1 MTAVVI
7 CAVFAVVTEPKR
19 VVKAPLGRAETVTVV
34 LAILAVTVPATV
46 TVLPM
51 VTDEMLTGTVP
62 LMLAVTVPEIAPI
75 VTDGVPRMLTDPV
88 TVVRPDESTRMALR
102 FVPSDPP
109 YRLP

>member
-7 CAVFAVVTEPKR
+7 PAVLAVTTEPKR
-19 VVKAPLGRAETVTVV
+19 VVSAPDGKAETVTVV
-34 LAILAVTVPATV
+34 LATLAVTVPDTV

-51 VTDEMLTGTVP
+51 VTEEILTGTVP

-88 TVVRPDESTRMALR
+88 TVE
-102 FVPSDPP
+102 VPLMLAVTVP
-109 YRLP
+109 LTG